1 MDLRAGGAA
10 RRGGTGSASG
20 ADAAAPVAVPRCR
33 RLSPPVEAR
42 SDRLMVGTPEGEEG
56 CRALVSLLGAYKVGL
71 TLGEESL
78 GKVKHARRRDTGDR
92 QPRQGALAPRHQL
105 RSPRSGYSGTSS
117 FFTFSEWEHQT

>member
-78 GKVKHARRRDTGDR
+78 GKVKHNAHTLFGL
-92 QPRQGALAPRHQL
+92 PAVLLIILLGPL
-105 RSPRSGYSGTSS
+105 
-117 FFTFSEWEHQT
+117 FTEP